1 MKIRDEK
8 ETQKIKQQNK
18 TKRKNLSF
26 LQLICKAS
34 LNFKSNFELALS
46 IILKQKE
53 LYERKHVAM
62 ESKCLKI

>member
-8 ETQKIKQQNK
+8 EMQKIKQQNK

-26 LQLICKAS
+26 LQLIYQAS
-34 LNFKSNFELALS
+34 LNFESNFELALS

-53 LYERKHVAM
+53 LYE
-62 ESKCLKI
+62 